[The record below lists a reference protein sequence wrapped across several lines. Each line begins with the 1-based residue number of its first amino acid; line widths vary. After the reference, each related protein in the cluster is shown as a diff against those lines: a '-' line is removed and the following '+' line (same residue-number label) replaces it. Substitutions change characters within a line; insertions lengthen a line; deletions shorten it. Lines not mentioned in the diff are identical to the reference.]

1 MNDSTTSPPSTP
13 LVGASRGLG
22 HAMAEELV
30 KRGWRV
36 VGAVH
41 GDARTELH
49 NMADRHPDRHP
60 DRFTVEQVGT
70 TVPGRL
76 VALRER
82 LEAPGWIRT
91 ALGGPSAPVTMAEA
105 IPDVVSVVIE
115 QQGRSGLHFLD
126 RKGKAVSW

>member
-13 LVGASRGLG
+13 LVGASCGLG

-49 NMADRHPDRHP
+49 NMAGRHP
-60 DRFTVEQVGT
+60 DRFTVEQVGI

-76 VALRER
+76 VVLRER
-82 LEAPGWIRT
+82 LEAPGSIRT

-115 QQGRSGLHFLD
+115 QQGRSGLHCLD